1 MMHASGRTD
10 SGKGADRRDRDA
22 AGRARN
28 ARPRD
33 QLGRPLPRDAA
44 GGVVPADQA
53 ALPPAEALASAQQL
67 LDQGLPFHAHEV
79 LEAAWKAAPSAE
91 RDLWQGLAQVAVG
104 LTHARRGN
112 AHGAVTLLRRAGG
125 RLARY
130 AAPGP
135 HHVDVAGLAAR
146 CDELAARI
154 ESTGLSAVR
163 ETDLQLRLVTP
174 AGER

>member
-1 MMHASGRTD
+1 M
-10 SGKGADRRDRDA
+10 
-22 AGRARN
+22 
-28 ARPRD
+28 
-33 QLGRPLPRDAA
+33 PRDAA
-44 GGVVPADQA
+44 GGVAPADEA
-53 ALPPAEALASAQQL
+53 ALPPAEALASAKQL

-79 LEAAWKAAPSAE
+79 LEAAWKVAPSAE
-91 RDLWQGLAQVAVG
+91 RDLWQGLAQIAVG

-112 AHGAVTLLRRAGG
+112 AHGAVALLRRAGD

-130 AAPGP
+130 PAPGP

-154 ESTGLSAVR
+154 ESASLSAVQ
-163 ETDLQLRLVTP
+163 ETDLRLRLVTP